1 MTSQITT
8 QITIDNI
15 CYAIYP
21 QEDKNLLL
29 KPIIIKINK
38 LDKLKDHDFCN
49 SNIIFC
55 KINNGIIDKNRYK
68 SILNDVYN
76 IIDSGTKI
84 IKNTIL
90 NIETKEYNNKGFTYL
105 ENLGISVQGVDA
117 NKCIYEIIKQCEKN
131 NIKIDIKIRLKDNK
145 LINISV

>member
-1 MTSQITT
+1 MSSQM
-8 QITIDNI
+8 TIDNI
-15 CYAIYP
+15 CYNIYL
-21 QEDKNLLL
+21 QDNGNLLL
-29 KPIIIKINK
+29 KPIIIKINE
-38 LDKLKDHDFCN
+38 LDKLKDYDFCN

-55 KINNGIIDKNRYK
+55 KINNVMIDKNRYK

-90 NIETKEYNNKGFTYL
+90 NIKTKEYNDKGFSYL

-117 NKCIYEIIKQCEKN
+117 NKCIYEIINQCEKN
-131 NIKIDIKIRLKDNK
+131 NITIDIKIRLNDNK
-145 LINISV
+145 LININV